1 MHRKSILGISMI
13 CLLVIVGL
21 AIGGAWLN
29 QSHHDLLGTP
39 AISASEP
46 ERQDEVS
53 DQLKVSVKT
62 VLPRCDPSFTMS
74 VDEPAYVVAYYQ
86 ADLLARVAGPTKSI
100 SVDIGDRVQS
110 DQALVVVDVPDLQ
123 EAVQQKEAIV
133 QQRRKDLELAK
144 ANVKIATAAIHA
156 AEGTVKIKVSG
167 VDSAD
172 ATRNFREKQL
182 HRFTDLSS
190 GEHPSVTLQVID
202 ERTLFYE
209 SAKAASEEARAEV
222 IKANAD
228 LEEAKA
234 KLEAAVADVN
244 LKESLVRVAGK
255 DKDLAQ
261 TLLDYATIRA
271 PFDGVITRRN
281 VDPGS
286 FVQNATTGHSDP
298 LLTVGATDLVTVYM
312 KVPDYFANFVA
323 PDTEAVITMKTLP
336 AMKIHAKLTRFSPS
350 LLNPERDLTMRVE
363 VDLYNGN
370 PADFAAFV
378 AKEKAEGYAGLKG
391 HLLPRLPSLER
402 HGGAEEPVTEP
413 LNLLPG
419 MYGNMRLVLRNF
431 KNALLLPSSA
441 LVSEGGRSF
450 IYQVKD
456 GRAVKVPVEKQADD
470 GNRVLLT
477 LIENSGAGLNRR
489 QLCATDEVVISNQGE
504 LSDGQPVRPIRE

>member
-1 MHRKSILGISMI
+1 MHRKSILGISVI

-29 QSHHDLLGTP
+29 QSHHDLLGMP

-46 ERQDEVS
+46 ERQDEAP
-53 DQLKVSVKT
+53 DQVKVSVKT
-62 VLPRCDPSFTMS
+62 VVPRIDPSFTMS
-74 VDEPAYVVAYYQ
+74 VDQPAFVGAYYQ
-86 ADLLARVAGPTKSI
+86 ADLMARVAGPTKSI

-123 EAVQQKEAIV
+123 EAVLQKEAIV
-133 QQRRKDLELAK
+133 QQRKKDLEMAR

-156 AEGTVKIKVSG
+156 AEGTVKIKASG

-172 ATRNFREKQL
+172 ATRNFREKEL
-182 HRFTDLSS
+182 RRFTVLSK
-190 GEHPSVTLQVID
+190 GAHPAVTEDVLE

-228 LEEAKA
+228 LEETKA

-286 FVQNATTGHSDP
+286 FVQNATTGHSEP
-298 LLTVGATDLVTVYM
+298 LLTVARTDLVTVYM
-312 KVPDYFANFVA
+312 KVPDNFASFVT
-323 PDTEAVITMKTLP
+323 PDTEAVIQMNTLP
-336 AMKIHAKLTRFSPS
+336 SVKIHAKVTRFAPS
-350 LLNPERDLTMRVE
+350 LVNPEHDRTMRVE
-363 VDLYNGN
+363 VDLFNGN
-370 PADFAAFV
+370 PTNFAAFV
-378 AKEKAEGYAGLKG
+378 AKEKANGCAGLKG
-391 HLLPRLPSLER
+391 HLLPQLPTIER
-402 HGGAEEPVTEP
+402 HAGAAEPVAES

-441 LVSEGGRSF
+441 LVSEGGRNF

-456 GRAVKVPVEKQADD
+456 GRAVKVPVEVQADD
-470 GNRVLLT
+470 GNRVMLT
-477 LIENSGAGLNRR
+477 LIEKSGTGLNRR
-489 QLCATDEVVISNQGE
+489 QLCGTDEVVTSNQGE
-504 LSDGQPVRPIRE
+504 LSDGQPVRPTRE